1 MAFYWTAKGNF
12 YAKLWASHAQTVNGT
27 TDSRGSVTTV
37 CLSAGLILQTRT
49 MCARNG
55 RREMTAG
62 EKIRKRRLELG
73 ITQKDVSRMI
83 GTTGA
88 YVSAVEKQ
96 KRGVKKETRLAKF
109 AEALQCSVNDL
120 KSDVPKG
127 MVDPTN
133 DEFGAVCNCA
143 VRYCLGRR
151 SYMPSLVCRYIIS
164 LLPELTEKTL
174 DCFERDIAER
184 KRTGFDFGDSCD
196 YETWDA
202 FYKAVCGEI
211 EGRKDNG

>member
-1 MAFYWTAKGNF
+1 
-12 YAKLWASHAQTVNGT
+12 
-27 TDSRGSVTTV
+27 
-37 CLSAGLILQTRT
+37 
-49 MCARNG
+49 
-55 RREMTAG
+55 MTAG

-73 ITQKDVSRMI
+73 ITQKDVARMI

-109 AEALQCSVNDL
+109 AEALQCNMNDL

-127 MVDPTN
+127 MVNPAN
-133 DEFGAVCNCA
+133 DDFGAVCNCA

-164 LLPELTEKTL
+164 LLPKLTDKTL
-174 DCFERDIAER
+174 DCFERDITER
-184 KRTGFDFGDSCD
+184 KRIGFDFGDSCD
-196 YETWDA
+196 YETWSA
-202 FYKAVCGEI
+202 FYNAVCYEI
-211 EGRKDNG
+211 ERRKGNE

>member
-1 MAFYWTAKGNF
+1 M
-12 YAKLWASHAQTVNGT
+12 T
-27 TDSRGSVTTV
+27 T
-37 CLSAGLILQTRT
+37 
-49 MCARNG
+49 
-55 RREMTAG
+55 G

-73 ITQKDVSRMI
+73 ITQKDVARMI
-83 GTTGA
+83 GTTNA

-96 KRGVKKETRLAKF
+96 KRDVKKETRLIKF
-109 AEALQCSVNDL
+109 AKALECSVNDL

-127 MVDPTN
+127 MADPTN
-133 DEFGAVCNCA
+133 DDFGAVCNCA

-151 SYMPSLVCRYIIS
+151 SYMPSLVCGYITP
-164 LLPELTEKTL
+164 LLPELTDKTL

-202 FYKAVCGEI
+202 FYKAVCNEI
-211 EGRKDNG
+211 EGRKGNES

>member
-1 MAFYWTAKGNF
+1 M
-12 YAKLWASHAQTVNGT
+12 T
-27 TDSRGSVTTV
+27 T
-37 CLSAGLILQTRT
+37 
-49 MCARNG
+49 
-55 RREMTAG
+55 G

-73 ITQKDVSRMI
+73 ITQKDVANII

-109 AEALQCSVNDL
+109 AETLECSVNDL
-120 KSDVPKG
+120 KPDAPKG

-133 DEFGAVCNCA
+133 DNFGTVCNCA

-151 SYMPSLVCRYIIS
+151 SYMPSLVCGYITPI
-164 LLPELTEKTL
+164 LPELTDKTL

-184 KRTGFDFGDSCD
+184 KRKGFDFGDSCD
-196 YETWDA
+196 YDTWDA
-202 FYKAVCGEI
+202 FYKAVCNEI
-211 EGRKDNG
+211 EGRKSNE

>member
-1 MAFYWTAKGNF
+1 
-12 YAKLWASHAQTVNGT
+12 
-27 TDSRGSVTTV
+27 
-37 CLSAGLILQTRT
+37 
-49 MCARNG
+49 
-55 RREMTAG
+55 MTAG

-73 ITQKDVSRMI
+73 IKQKDAAKMI
-83 GTTGA
+83 GTTSA

-120 KSDVPKG
+120 RSDAPKN

-133 DEFGAVCNCA
+133 DDFGAVCNCA
-143 VRYCLGRR
+143 VRYCFGRR
-151 SYMPSLVCRYIIS
+151 SYMPSLVCGYITQ
-164 LLPELTEKTL
+164 LLPKLTDKTL

-202 FYKAVCGEI
+202 FHKAVCDEI
-211 EGRKDNG
+211 ERKRGNGSQTD

>member
-1 MAFYWTAKGNF
+1 MTSQN
-12 YAKLWASHAQTVNGT
+12 T
-27 TDSRGSVTTV
+27 
-37 CLSAGLILQTRT
+37 LQTSCGT
-49 MCARNG
+49 NVDARNG
-55 RREMTAG
+55 REKMTAG
-62 EKIRKRRLELG
+62 EKIRKRRIELG
-73 ITQKDVSRMI
+73 ITQKDVASII

-109 AEALQCSVNDL
+109 AEALKCSVDDL
-120 KSDVPKG
+120 RSDVPKG
-127 MVDPTN
+127 MVDPAN
-133 DEFGAVCNCA
+133 DDFGAVCNCA

-164 LLPELTEKTL
+164 LLPELTDKTL

-202 FYKAVCGEI
+202 FYKAVCKEI
-211 EGRKDNG
+211 EGRKGDESLLSVVQSRNVKSR